1 MRMYDLI
8 YKKRE
13 GEELTS
19 EEISYI
25 IKGYTADEIPDYQLA
40 AWAMAVFFQGMTAEE
55 TAHLTREVA
64 HSGDTVDLSGIP
76 GTKVDKHSTGGVGDK
91 TTLVL
96 VPLVAAA
103 GVPVPKMSGRGLGHT
118 GGTIDKL
125 ESIPGFQTE
134 IDRSRFLEQVNDI
147 GAAIIGQTGNLTP
160 ADKKL
165 YALRDVTATVDSMP
179 LIASSIMGKKI
190 AGGADAIVLDVKT
203 GSGSF
208 MVERE
213 EARKLARLMVEIGLE
228 LERKTIALLTDMS
241 QPLGFTVG
249 NALEIKEA
257 AATLKNQGPDD
268 LTEICL
274 KLGAAML
281 TAGGYSDDMAEAEAE
296 LTVVLE
302 SGRALEKMREIITA
316 QQGNP
321 EILDNPE
328 LLPRA
333 ELIKEIRAEESG
345 YISEVTAREIG
356 LIAMSLGAGREKKG
370 DSIDPAAGV
379 EVLVKQGEQVEAGA
393 ALARLHTA
401 GKYKSRLPELLERLK
416 QAVKISPERI
426 SSKKLIQEIIE

>member
-13 GEELTS
+13 GEELTP

-25 IKGYTADEIPDYQLA
+25 IEGYTAGEIPDYQLA

-55 TAHLTREVA
+55 TAHLTWEVA

-76 GTKVDKHSTGGVGDK
+76 GTKADKHSTGGVGDK

-103 GVPVPKMSGRGLGHT
+103 DVPVPKMSGRGLGHT

-134 IDRSRFLEQVNDI
+134 IERSSFLEQVNDI

-165 YALRDVTATVDSMP
+165 YALRDVTATVDSIP

-208 MVERE
+208 MVEKE

-241 QPLGFTVG
+241 QPLGYAVG
-249 NALEIKEA
+249 NALEMKEA
-257 AATLKNQGPDD
+257 AAALKNQGPED
-268 LTEICL
+268 LKEICL

-281 TAGGYSDDMAEAEAE
+281 SAGGYSDSMAEAEAE
-296 LTVVLE
+296 LTDVLE
-302 SGRALEKMREIITA
+302 SGQALDKMREIISA

-333 ELIKEIRAEESG
+333 ELIEEVKAEKSG
-345 YISEVTAREIG
+345 YISEITAREIG

-379 EVLVKQGEQVEAGA
+379 EVLVKKGDQVEAGET
-393 ALARLHTA
+393 LARLHTSD
-401 GKYKSRLPELLERLK
+401 KFKSRLSDVRKRLS
-416 QAVKISPERI
+416 QAVKIRPEPFSPGE
-426 SSKKLIQEIIE
+426 LIQEIIE

>member
-13 GEELTS
+13 GEELS
-19 EEISYI
+19 PEEISYI
-25 IKGYTADEIPDYQLA
+25 IKGYTAEEIPDYQLA

-64 HSGDTVDLSGIP
+64 HSGDIVDLSDIP

-134 IDRSRFLEQVNDI
+134 MERSRFLKQVNEI

-165 YALRDVTATVDSMP
+165 YALRDVTATVDSRP

-241 QPLGFTVG
+241 QPLGFAIG
-249 NALEIKEA
+249 NALEMKEA
-257 AATLKNQGPDD
+257 AATLKNQGPLD
-268 LTEICL
+268 LTKICL

-281 TAGGYSDDMAEAEAE
+281 TAGGYSTGMEEAEAE
-296 LTVVLE
+296 LTEILK
-302 SGRALEKMREIITA
+302 SGEALEKMKKIITA
-316 QQGNP
+316 QGGDSR
-321 EILDNPE
+321 ILEEPE

-333 ELIKEIRAEESG
+333 ELTEELTAKKSG
-345 YISEVTAREIG
+345 YISEINAREIG

-379 EVLVKQGEQVEAGA
+379 EVLVKQGDEVETGA
-393 ALARLHTA
+393 TLARLHTA
-401 GKYKSRLPELLERLK
+401 DKYKSRLPELLERLSK
-416 QAVKISPERI
+416 AVKINPEPISPEE
-426 SSKKLIQEIIE
+426 LIQEIIE